1 VPKHPTYP
9 VALSCPACGAA
20 EFKRVKPHAELAFA
34 MVRVCTACGT
44 RYTPP
49 TPAWARAVFVAL
61 GLGFGIGGCVLG
73 YVFLTEEPVRLKG
86 GVLSVAGGLAA
97 CASLIAT
104 AFRLK

>member
-9 VALSCPACGAA
+9 GGLTCPGCGSAA
-20 EFKRVKPHAELAFA
+20 FKRVKPHSDIAFA
-34 MVRVCTACGT
+34 PDRVCTECGT

-49 TPAWARAVFVAL
+49 TPAWARMVFVAI

-73 YVFLTEEPVRLKG
+73 YVFLTEEPVRMKG
-86 GVLSVAGGLAA
+86 GVMSIAGGLAA
-97 CASLIAT
+97 CVSLVAT